1 MKQLYGSGLRSDRFS
16 LSEYIS
22 SKTLRLL
29 ESTRIEDLHLACNLL
44 RRFFPT
50 VLNSQLV
57 SPGRKFQLRTR
68 WIMVIFFGIEE
79 RPITLTKGKGTW
91 GVVGEITHVFVSC
104 SYGLWHRDVRS
115 LGPTVSPI
123 DNAHGFHTAPWEIGL
138 TNTPAKRSF
147 SYVAIMRPLVRQPS
161 FVRRCPRDSPR
172 GRVRKERN

>member
-1 MKQLYGSGLRSDRFS
+1 MDLDYDRIGF
-16 LSEYIS
+16 SEYIS

-29 ESTRIEDLHLACNLL
+29 ESIRIEDLHLACNLL